1 VFWDHELK
9 AILGEE
15 RAYQLPSIRASE
27 GHTPGPPSSES
38 KLPPR
43 SLQSAGKGPR
53 KESRRLPQPGSSES
67 RVESLRQSS

>member
-27 GHTPGPPSSES
+27 GPPSSES